1 MTLFRLVSKI
11 CNTKSIKV
19 RINFSSISIKLNDNK
34 VSKGKIAVAMS
45 GGIDSSVA
53 AMLLQEQGYE
63 CVGVFMNNW
72 DNTDEKGKLYHFS
85 YLN

>member
-1 MTLFRLVSKI
+1 MI
-11 CNTKSIKV
+11 CKTNSIKIA
-19 RINFSSISIKLNDNK
+19 RYNFSSISLQLNENINN
-34 VSKGKIAVAMS
+34 KGKIAIAMS

-72 DNTDEKGKLYHFS
+72 DSTDEKGKI
-85 YLN
+85 